1 MSGTPA
7 TQPLDHRLLASHAY
21 GLVAAECLAEL
32 PGDVPRLP
40 TAQGALADSAALLP
54 VLVPLR
60 TLPAQTIGALQE
72 DVEAQAAAGEAPLFC
87 ALLDSAASP
96 ERLQAHLGLVQL
108 ITGPAGRRAWLR
120 LHDARVWLQLRRL
133 LSEAQLGAILGP
145 ITRWSV
151 LVQGELVSHESAA
164 VVPARRL
171 HADAQ
176 DWERVMRIGVVNRVL
191 ARRDMATAAEV
202 DRHSPAVDALVQRG
216 QERHGLS
223 RTEEL
228 VEYACLGLAVH
239 PRFDEHPEV
248 LRMLARDASPDA
260 VMDTLLSIDPESRER
275 IDVDLRA

>member
-7 TQPLDHRLLASHAY
+7 TQPLDHRLLVSHAY
-21 GLVAAECLAEL
+21 GLVAAECVARL
-32 PGDVPRLP
+32 PGDVPRWP
-40 TAQGALADSAALLP
+40 TAQDALADSAALLP

-60 TLPAQTIGALQE
+60 ALPAQTIGALQE
-72 DVEAQAAAGEAPLFC
+72 TVEAQGAAGEAPLFC

-96 ERLQAHLGLVQL
+96 KRLQAHLGLVQL

-133 LSEAQLGAILGP
+133 LSEAQLAAILGP

-151 LVQGELVSHESAA
+151 LVQGELVSHENAA

-171 HADAQ
+171 QADAQ
-176 DWERVMRIGVVNRVL
+176 GWERVMRIGVVNRVL
-191 ARRDMATAAEV
+191 ARCGVATTAEV
-202 DRHSPAVDALVQRG
+202 NRASPAVEALVQRG
-216 QERHGLS
+216 QQRHGLG
-223 RTEEL
+223 RTDDL

-248 LRMLARDASPDA
+248 MRLLAKSASPDEL
-260 VMDTLLSIDPESRER
+260 MDALLSIDPQSRDR
-275 IDVDLRA
+275 IRAELGA